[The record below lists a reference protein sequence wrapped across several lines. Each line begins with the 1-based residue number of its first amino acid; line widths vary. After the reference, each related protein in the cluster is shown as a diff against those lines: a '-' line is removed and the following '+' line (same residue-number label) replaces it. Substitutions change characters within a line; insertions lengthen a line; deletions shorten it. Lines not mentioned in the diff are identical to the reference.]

1 MAAAF
6 SPPPGL
12 ARGVALPVT
21 LFMLIVILLV
31 GASAAQLA
39 LQGEKAARGERERH
53 TAFQAAEEALM
64 DAENDLEGGADAAGR
79 GALFAPGSALGFT
92 DGCGDGAAGI
102 HAGLCLRAADGA
114 PPVWQSIDLADAA
127 ESTARSVPYG
137 AFTGA
142 TMQTGAGFL
151 PARRPRYLIELL
163 PYMAP
168 GEEAGAAPSY
178 IYRITAIGFGARDT
192 SQVVLQSF
200 YRKQLTYGNLE

>member
-1 MAAAF
+1 MHAAGL
-6 SPPPGL
+6 PLPGP

-21 LFMLIVILLV
+21 LFILIVILLV

-53 TAFQAAEEALM
+53 TAFQAAEEALI
-64 DAENDLEGGADAAGR
+64 DAENDLDRGADAPGR
-79 GALFAPGSALGFT
+79 SALFAPDSALGFS
-92 DGCGDGAAGI
+92 DDCGAGADSMYV
-102 HAGLCLRAADGA
+102 GLCLRAADDA
-114 PPVWQSIDLADAA
+114 LPVWQSVDLADAA
-127 ESTARSVPYG
+127 ESSARSVPYG

-142 TMQTGAGFL
+142 VMQTGAGFL

-168 GEEAGAAPSY
+168 GEEAGAEPSY
-178 IYRITAIGFGARDT
+178 LYRITAIGFGARDT

-200 YRKQLTYGNLE
+200 YRKQFNYGSVE